1 MPSATKTFQIATNI
15 TETYNAVN
23 PEQPL
28 LPGDP
33 RYVDCAPWRG
43 DEHIVNM
50 IAQRIIRADAAR
62 PVQHLKQ
69 LLAGHRGCGKS
80 TELLLLKDRLEQE
93 NFFVVYFDAAL
104 EVDMNDVDYADILLA
119 MMRQLELQ
127 VRQSGLGLE
136 LDKARLDDLAMRL
149 AKVTLE
155 KEDRDIVENT
165 LKSEFRVEPQIP
177 FFAKMM
183 AAVRGFI
190 TSGSTYKKQLRL
202 EIQQRTA
209 QFLEDLNDL
218 IDKLQQQLRERG
230 KKGLVIIIDS
240 LDRIIPHTLDVK
252 GVRTTHSAIYL
263 EHADHLK
270 APHCHAIYTLPI
282 SICFNENLSK
292 AYPDLPLM
300 LPMIKVREENGR
312 ICADGLAA
320 MRRVIV
326 QRVRI
331 ESVFESKES
340 IDKLCL
346 ASGGH
351 VRDLMHLIRYACD
364 YSAEKITPLAVDKAI
379 RALVREYD
387 RLVKD
392 ADLPR
397 LVQVHREK
405 RLPSDAE
412 YAFLP
417 YHLIVL
423 EYQNGERWADLHP
436 AVQETRKFR
445 AAWEDEEKAIRQKPA
460 AKAGRK
466 TKR

>member
-1 MPSATKTFQIATNI
+1 MPPAPTAFQRATNI

-50 IAQRIIRADAAR
+50 IARRIIRADAAA
-62 PVQHLKQ
+62 PVQRLKQ

-80 TELLLLKDRLEQE
+80 TELLLLKEKLEQVGY
-93 NFFVVYFDAAL
+93 FVVYFDAVL
-104 EVDMNDVDYADILLA
+104 EIDVNDVDYADILLA
-119 MMRQLELQ
+119 MMRQLDLQ
-127 VRQSGLGLE
+127 VRQSDLGLK
-136 LDKARLDDLAMRL
+136 LDSARLDDLAMRL
-149 AKVTLE
+149 AKVTLA
-155 KEDRDIVENT
+155 KEDRENVEST
-165 LKSEFRVEPQIP
+165 LETEFRVEPQIP

-190 TSGSTYKKQLRL
+190 TSGSTFKKQLRI
-202 EIQQRTA
+202 EVQQRTA

-218 IDKLQQQLRERG
+218 IDKLQQQLRGRG
-230 KKGLVIIIDS
+230 MKELVIIIDS
-240 LDRIIPHTLDVK
+240 LDRIIPHPLDEK
-252 GVRTTHSAIYL
+252 GLRTTHSAIYL

-270 APHCHAIYTLPI
+270 APHCHAIYTVPI
-282 SICFNENLSK
+282 SIFFNENLSK
-292 AYPDLPLM
+292 VYPDLPLM
-300 LPMIKVREENGR
+300 LPMIKVKEENGK
-312 ICADGLAA
+312 ICAEGLGA
-320 MRRVIV
+320 MRQVVAR
-326 QRVRI
+326 RI
-331 ESVFESKES
+331 EVNHIFEDEKS

-351 VRDLMHLIRYACD
+351 VRDLMHLLRYACD
-364 YSAEKITPLAVDKAI
+364 YSAERITALAVDKAI

-392 ADLPR
+392 VDLPR
-397 LVQVHREK
+397 LVRIHREK

-412 YAFLP
+412 FALLP

-445 AAWEDEEKAIRQKPA
+445 EVWDNEQKALRQKTT
-460 AKAGRK
+460 AKARRK